1 MAMTNLEKYD
11 YAFMSNF
18 RASKSEL
25 PSLKYEGLGK
35 WDSVTHMDLIA
46 DLESAFDAWPCT
58 SGRGCVR
65 RDPRL

>member
-1 MAMTNLEKYD
+1 MTNLEKYD

-46 DLESAFDAWPCT
+46 DLEQALALIYFYM
-58 SGRGCVR
+58 RGNINE
-65 RDPRL
+65 